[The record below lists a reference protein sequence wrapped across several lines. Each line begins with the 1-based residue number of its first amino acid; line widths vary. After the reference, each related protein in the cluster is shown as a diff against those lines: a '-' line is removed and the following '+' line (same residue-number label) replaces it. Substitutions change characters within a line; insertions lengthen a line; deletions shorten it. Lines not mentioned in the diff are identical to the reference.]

1 MAYNNV
7 PKFSMT
13 MHVLLSN
20 RIRTKRN
27 NILKSNHSW
36 TVWEIMTLYAFVST
50 VKYTKEYWMSATYKI
65 TDKKFIVQH
74 VSLLT
79 TCVFSKAESSGRF
92 LWATRYNC
100 EKNTKCYNLLVQMHK
115 NYYIFF
121 LISSSSSSKNSS
133 NILWTDNPIHVATYC
148 EENVWGWR
156 QRVARQCR

>member
-1 MAYNNV
+1 
-7 PKFSMT
+7 MT

-65 TDKKFIVQH
+65 TNKSSLFNTSHCLLH
-74 VSLLT
+74 VS
-79 TCVFSKAESSGRF
+79 FSKAENWRRF
-92 LWATRYNC
+92 FMSHWVYNC
-100 EKNTKCYNLLVQMHK
+100 EKNTECYNFLVQMQK
-115 NYYIFF
+115 ITIYIF

-133 NILWTDNPIHVATYC
+133 NILWADNPIHVATYC

>member
-1 MAYNNV
+1 
-7 PKFSMT
+7 MT
-13 MHVLLSN
+13 MYLLSN
-20 RIRTKRN
+20 IIRTKRN

-65 TDKKFIVQH
+65 TNKKFIVQH
-74 VSLLT
+74 VSLPT
-79 TCVFSKAESSGRF
+79 TCVFSKAENWRRF
-92 LWATRYNC
+92 FMSHWVYNC
-100 EKNTKCYNLLVQMHK
+100 EKNTECYNLLVQMQK
-115 NYYIFF
+115 ITIYIFF